1 MRVMT
6 LSLREARMVLERL
19 VLVAGID
26 AGLVPSLRECALFSA
41 ALGPAGFEGI
51 EANMNALRGADPKRL
66 KMSDEGGRVVL
77 DGHGLHAWF
86 GIHPL
91 VDLLCEQLHE
101 GRSAKVRV
109 TGFAQAD
116 ELAVAAPI
124 GLRQGIS
131 VAIRFQDGEAF
142 VTAQRAANGADP
154 VMDII
159 LNGTPVNAELW
170 WRLFDESDKALAPD
184 SFESRRHA
192 GALIVEADGRV
203 IGRQD
208 EDDTDLS
215 MLTGADK
222 VAAAREN
229 FEKAGQS

>member
-1 MRVMT
+1 MTAMT

-19 VLVAGID
+19 VLVAGVD

-41 ALGPAGFEGI
+41 ALGQAGFDGI

-66 KMSDEGGRVVL
+66 TMSDEGGVL
-77 DGHGLHAWF
+77 DGQGLHAWF
-86 GIHPL
+86 AIHPA
-91 VDLLCEQLHE
+91 VDLLAECLHDGLPAE
-101 GRSAKVRV
+101 VRLR
-109 TGFAQAD
+109 GFARPE
-116 ELAVAAPI
+116 ELATVVPVGRQAGLDVSI
-124 GLRQGIS
+124 GRDGDDAILTAGLASCNGI
-131 VAIRFQDGEAF
+131 
-142 VTAQRAANGADP
+142 DP
-154 VMDII
+154 VTDII
-159 LNGTPVNAELW
+159 LHGTPVNAELW

-229 FEKAGQS
+229 FEKVGQS

>member
-1 MRVMT
+1 MTAMT

-19 VLVAGID
+19 VLVAGVD

-41 ALGPAGFEGI
+41 AHGPVGFEGI
-51 EANMNALRGADPKRL
+51 EASMNALRGADPKRL
-66 KMSDEGGRVVL
+66 TMSDEGGKVVL
-77 DGHGLHAWF
+77 DGHGLHAWY
-86 GIHPL
+86 GVHPL
-91 VDLLCEQLHE
+91 VDLLAEQLHD
-101 GRSAKVRV
+101 GRRAEMRV
-109 TGFAQAD
+109 AGFAEPA
-116 ELAVAAPI
+116 ELRVAVPI
-124 GLRQGIS
+124 GQRQGIS
-131 VAIRFQDGEAF
+131 VAINFQDGEAL
-142 VTAQRAANGADP
+142 VNAEHAANGADP

-159 LNGTPVNAELW
+159 LNGTPVDADLW

-215 MLTGADK
+215 MLTGANK

-229 FEKAGQS
+229 FQKAGQS

>member
-1 MRVMT
+1 MTVMT

-19 VLVAGID
+19 VLVAGVD

-51 EANMNALRGADPKRL
+51 EVNMNALRGADAKRL
-66 KMSDEGGRVVL
+66 TMSDEGSKVVL
-77 DGHGLHAWF
+77 DGQGLHAWY
-86 GIHPL
+86 GAHAL
-91 VDLLCEQLHE
+91 VDLLAEQLQD
-101 GRSAKVRV
+101 GTSAKVNA
-109 TGFAQAD
+109 TGFARPE
-116 ELAVAAPI
+116 ELAVVVPI
-124 GLRQGIS
+124 GERQGIS
-131 VAIRFQDGEAF
+131 VAINFQGGEALL
-142 VTAQRAANGADP
+142 TAERAASGADP

-159 LNGTPVNAELW
+159 LHGTPVDADLW